1 MQNNPPTPLP
11 HTQPAPLWFG
21 LPHMPFRQAQP
32 TPGLAQPTPGLSTSH
47 PGQAP
52 WLGGL
57 PGVVEASWLVAL
69 SRAIP
74 TFRAARVLTG
84 IFRVW
89 VWPDRTALGLPERG
103 AALRAAPGWTIRLIP
118 DNPLALI
125 GRPIVVRPGPALFQV
140 GGLISGGQSGLSGAG
155 GPAAR
160 MGAPTG
166 SGGVE
171 AVFGHPR
178 RRTGYAP
185 VRIAGRVG
193 GWPDPPPARAT

>member
-1 MQNNPPTPLP
+1 
-11 HTQPAPLWFG
+11 
-21 LPHMPFRQAQP
+21 MPFRQAQP

-125 GRPIVVRPGPALFQV
+125 GRPIVVRPGPASQSARPYSRWAIRFV
-140 GGLISGGQSGLSGAG
+140 GGRWACRAYGRADWFGAASRRCSDILG
-155 GPAAR
+155 AALVMLR
-160 MGAPTG
+160 C
-166 SGGVE
+166 V
-171 AVFGHPR
+171 
-178 RRTGYAP
+178 
-185 VRIAGRVG
+185 
-193 GWPDPPPARAT
+193 

>member
-1 MQNNPPTPLP
+1 
-11 HTQPAPLWFG
+11 
-21 LPHMPFRQAQP
+21 MPFRQAQP

-69 SRAIP
+69 GRAIP

-103 AALRAAPGWTIRLIP
+103 
-118 DNPLALI
+118 
-125 GRPIVVRPGPALFQV
+125 RPGPASQVDNPPTLIVPAFSQVGVLIPVGPAFSQV
-140 GGLISGGQSGLSGAG
+140 GGPLWFGPASQVAWPYSRWAIRFVGGRWACPAYGRADWFGRCRGGVRTSSAPHWLCSGAYSRAG
-155 GPAAR
+155 GGLA
-160 MGAPTG
+160 
-166 SGGVE
+166 
-171 AVFGHPR
+171 
-178 RRTGYAP
+178 
-185 VRIAGRVG
+185 
-193 GWPDPPPARAT
+193 